1 MTGLL
6 LYIRLFTIFI
16 LEAGIVDRGLID
28 DIVKH
33 MREEGAFIKLNPET
47 NSSTPADN
55 QVTITLL
62 LYKLYT
68 DYNTDIQ
75 AVYRL

>member
-1 MTGLL
+1 
-6 LYIRLFTIFI
+6 
-16 LEAGIVDRGLID
+16 
-28 DIVKH
+28 

-75 AVYRL
+75 TVYRL

>member
-1 MTGLL
+1 M
-6 LYIRLFTIFI
+6 FTIFI
-16 LEAGIVDRGLID
+16 LDAGIVDRGLID

-55 QVTITLL
+55 QVTITPPI
-62 LYKLYT
+62 YKLYT

-75 AVYRL
+75 SVYRL